1 MASEVLST
9 ACCEEMAT
17 EVLTSI
23 ARCLIPSR
31 GLSCASNSEWTD
43 FISFVSTS
51 HVMYAAAVEA
61 LRERVP
67 VIFEAGLDPDPARTC
82 ALLGSLLT
90 GGGQALWQAFRPL
103 RAVRPSTMHTM
114 PLQAPPRVSGA
125 SLCALAPQHLCLFG
139 GRDSISGDTLGATRL
154 VSVRSGVAVWDVL
167 TSKTHPPARC
177 YHTASL
183 WPTARGSRQGSG
195 VCLSM
200 VVFGGAGD
208 GDGEGNDW
216 TGTRGLLSD
225 LWSATVTVPDP
236 SSAAAAGGAT
246 GRPCVPPPPLSWRPL
261 EPRSER
267 SPAARSSHV
276 CAAWAAAGALVI
288 HGGLSSGGVLGDTWL
303 LSRGRDE
310 GSGTEQCEWIEV
322 VTSGACVQR
331 AHHSGG
337 VVAES
342 TLLIF
347 SGQV

>member
-1 MASEVLST
+1 MASEALRS
-9 ACCEEMAT
+9 ACCEDMAT

-31 GLSCASNSEWTD
+31 GLSNASNSEWAS
-43 FISFVSTS
+43 FISFISTS
-51 HVMYAAAVEA
+51 HVMYAAALEA

-90 GGGQALWQAFRPL
+90 GGGQAMWQAFRPL

-125 SLCALAPQHLCLFG
+125 SLCALAPQQLCLFG

-177 YHTASL
+177 YHTAAL

-195 VCLSM
+195 VCSPM

-208 GDGEGNDW
+208 GDGEGNEN
-216 TGTRGLLSD
+216 LLSD
-225 LWSATVTVPDP
+225 LWCATVSVPVP
-236 SSAAAAGGAT
+236 SSAAVAGGAT
-246 GRPCVPPPPLSWRPL
+246 GRPCVPQPPLSWRPL

-267 SPAARSSHV
+267 SPSARSSHV

-288 HGGLSSGGVLGDTWL
+288 HGGLSSGGVNGDTWL
-303 LSRGRDE
+303 LTRGRHE
-310 GSGTEQCEWIEV
+310 GSGTEQCDWIEV